1 MLTCV
6 PWLQK
11 HQAMSNIVLNLYRAD
26 LQIELDNVVLFD
38 SDIVRREPDL
48 YDSINSN
55 SNCG

>member
-1 MLTCV
+1 
-6 PWLQK
+6 
-11 HQAMSNIVLNLYRAD
+11 MSNIVLNLYRAD